1 MGKELFLS
9 SGWAMALGVLA
20 ILVYLTLRFEFP
32 FALGAIVAMVHDL
45 IVTIGLMIAI
55 GREIDAVMVGA
66 LLTIAGYS
74 VNDTIVIFD
83 RIRET
88 IRMREGAPISDIIN
102 EAINATLSRT
112 LLTSLTT
119 LFILTFMTIWG
130 GPSLRDFS
138 LSLIIGIIFGTY
150 SSIYV
155 ASAFVVWWTRLTG
168 KSLHQEVAEAQA
180 RPTPESV

>member
-1 MGKELFLS
+1 MV
-9 SGWAMALGVLA
+9 LGVLA

-45 IVTIGLMIAI
+45 IVTIGLMIAL
-55 GREIDAVMVGA
+55 GREMNAVMVGA

-150 SSIYV
+150 SSVYV

-168 KSLHQEVAEAQA
+168 KSLHEEIAEAEA
-180 RPTPESV
+180 RATPESV